1 MVSVRTLFFLVLA
14 AMLVT
19 SEAAPQFGGFRG
31 GRRGFR
37 GGRRG
42 FGGPIINTIGNF
54 LGGGGRSNS
63 RANANVIRGQQG
75 NNGITQVNAN
85 VVTQNRNSPG
95 GVSLSGGLAL
105 ASNLQLNSPFGN
117 INLSN
122 AQAQT
127 VNRGF
132 NIFGRRR

>member
-1 MVSVRTLFFLVLA
+1 MVRTLFFLVLA

-42 FGGPIINTIGNF
+42 FGGPVINTIGNF
-54 LGGGGRSNS
+54 LGGGGRT
-63 RANANVIRGQQG
+63 ATAQ
-75 NNGITQVNAN
+75 
-85 VVTQNRNSPG
+85 G